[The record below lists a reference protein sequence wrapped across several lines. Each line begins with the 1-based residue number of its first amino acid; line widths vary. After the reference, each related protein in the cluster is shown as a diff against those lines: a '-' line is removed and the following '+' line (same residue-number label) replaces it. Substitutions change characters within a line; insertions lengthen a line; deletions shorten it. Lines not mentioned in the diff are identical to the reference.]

1 MSSGVR
7 KSDRKKKEPE
17 RLVYETNPIAKK
29 SGPKKTGP
37 KKIAKVIVKKAGAPV
52 KVLKRSGVK
61 VEAPLKKT
69 KKVAIKK
76 AKATKSKA
84 IITKSKRTSGPPPK
98 MAKTTSSGRKIPR
111 KYVSDN
117 SADESS
123 EPEITT
129 GSKKRKRTATK
140 SPKVSA
146 LSKLS
151 EDQLTELNS
160 LSIPDLKARLKLNQ
174 QLLSGTKKELY
185 DRVVD
190 CAVNGSFPKC
200 PQCGGGRL
208 KASGSG
214 YKCPGYMEDTTFIHC
229 DYYSTAISRPPW
241 NKLDGQ
247 QI

>member
-1 MSSGVR
+1 MSSVR

-29 SGPKKTGP
+29 SGTKKTGP
-37 KKIAKVIVKKAGAPV
+37 KKIAKVIVKKAPV

-61 VEAPLKKT
+61 VEAPVKKT

-84 IITKSKRTSGPPPK
+84 VITKSKRTSGPPPK
-98 MAKTTSSGRKIPR
+98 MAKTTSSGRKMPR

-123 EPEITT
+123 EPEITA
-129 GSKKRKRTATK
+129 GSKKRKRTASTK
-140 SPKVSA
+140 PPKVSA

-151 EDQLTELNS
+151 EAQLNELNT
-160 LSIPDLKARLKLNQ
+160 LSVPDLKARLKLNQ
-174 QLLSGTKKELY
+174 QLMSGSKNELY
-185 DRVVD
+185 HRVAD

-214 YKCPGYMEDTTFIHC
+214 YECPGYMDDVTFIRC
-229 DYYSTAISRPPW
+229 DYYSTSIVRPPW

>member
-1 MSSGVR
+1 MSSVR

-29 SGPKKTGP
+29 SGTKKTGP
-37 KKIAKVIVKKAGAPV
+37 KKIAKVIVKKAPV

-61 VEAPLKKT
+61 VEAPV

-84 IITKSKRTSGPPPK
+84 VITKSKRTSGPPPK
-98 MAKTTSSGRKIPR
+98 MAKTTSSGRKMPR

-123 EPEITT
+123 EPEITA
-129 GSKKRKRTATK
+129 GSKKRKRTASSTK
-140 SPKVSA
+140 PPKVSA

-151 EDQLTELNS
+151 EDQLNELNS
-160 LSIPDLKARLKLNQ
+160 LSVPDLKARLKLNQ
-174 QLLSGTKKELY
+174 QLMSGSKKELY
-185 DRVVD
+185 NRVVD

-214 YKCPGYMEDTTFIHC
+214 YKCPGYMDDVTFINC
-229 DYYSTAISRPPW
+229 DYYSTSIVRPPW